1 LAFERDFSQNPIP
14 VSSQVHRGQDSFA
27 SEERGE
33 RMAPKDTRSADIL
46 ALIRGQGWTVA
57 VPLPQLVAVDDSTAE
72 AIADWHYSVSQG
84 YCF

>member
-1 LAFERDFSQNPIP
+1 
-14 VSSQVHRGQDSFA
+14 
-27 SEERGE
+27 
-33 RMAPKDTRSADIL
+33 MAPKDTRSADIL